1 MKKRFFCM
9 IAASAM
15 VTQFALI
22 AAETSSG
29 LNWLTLG
36 NRLRVEYDDN
46 VYETTKDKTDSFKII
61 EEIEL
66 GITLN
71 FNPTFI
77 SLRYRPSFTWWSDR
91 EPDDTDLHHD
101 FDVVINHRFSPKVSV
116 GVKNTLRLAEIPEAI
131 DRGVTIRENDD
142 YLYNVTDA
150 NIDYMLLPR
159 THAVIGGR
167 YTILRY
173 DQDDVA
179 ETEDYDIWAAGITLR
194 HKLSELTQ
202 LMLDYR
208 RESISYD
215 AGDRDSDSDYVGL
228 GIEHA
233 LGASFVGN
241 LRGGYQRKDFE
252 STALDSESSPYV
264 DATITYIHS
273 PRTRLSL
280 GGGFSM
286 FESDVYPFASQDRTL
301 LFASLAHDLTA
312 KISVYLTGSHQRS
325 EYSGETAL
333 PTDVGVP
340 KSFSGKEYINQ
351 GGLRFAYRVNSRNS
365 LELNYQYIDL
375 ESDLRDDFDRNRV
388 SLGWRL
394 DI

>member
-1 MKKRFFCM
+1 M
-9 IAASAM
+9 AASAM
-15 VTQFALI
+15 ITQFALI
-22 AAETSSG
+22 AAETGSSR
-29 LNWLTLG
+29 NWLSVG

-46 VYETTKDKTDSFKII
+46 VYETEKNKTDSFKISN
-61 EEIEL
+61 EIEL

-71 FNPTFI
+71 LNPTFI

-131 DRGVTIRENDD
+131 DRGVKIRENDD

-159 THAVIGGR
+159 THVVIGGR

-173 DQDDVA
+173 DRDEVA
-179 ETEDYDIWAAGITLR
+179 VTEDYDIWAAGVTIRQRLT
-194 HKLSELTQ
+194 ELTQ
-202 LMLDYR
+202 LLLDYR
-208 RESISYD
+208 REAVEYD
-215 AGDRDSDSDYVGL
+215 AGDRDSTSDYVGA

-233 LGASFVGN
+233 IGASFVGS
-241 LRGGYQRKDFE
+241 LRGGYQRKDFDN
-252 STALDSESSPYV
+252 SSVDSESSPYV

-280 GGGFSM
+280 GGGYSM
-286 FESDVYPFASQDRTL
+286 FEADVFPFASQDRTL
-301 LFASLAHDLTA
+301 AFASLAHDLTA
-312 KISVYLTGSHQRS
+312 KISLYLSGSYQRS
-325 EYSGETAL
+325 EYSGESAIPTAVAISK
-333 PTDVGVP
+333 D
-340 KSFSGKEYINQ
+340 FSGKEHVSQ
-351 GGLRFAYRVNSRNS
+351 AGVRVAYRVNARNS
-365 LELNYQYIDL
+365 LELNYQYITLD
-375 ESDLRDDFDRNRV
+375 SDLRDDFDRNRV